1 MKKVIILMLAIGLNG
16 TIFAQLP
23 AFSIG
28 PKIGY
33 NTTKL
38 STDASTV
45 SSDLKN
51 KFQFGAFVR
60 IGSKFYIQPEVNY
73 VTKGGVLKSND
84 AGTTITQNIT
94 LKTLTI
100 PLLIGYKFVDLK
112 VASLHLVG
120 GPVASYALNKKLS
133 VTNPGASWPVN
144 TTDDIKNASWAIQA
158 GAGIDVLMLTLD
170 IRYEIGLSN
179 MYNGSN
185 VNMKSLKNNLLNVS
199 LGLKLL

>member
-1 MKKVIILMLAIGLNG
+1 MKRIIILLLAIGLNG
-16 TIFAQLP
+16 SIFAQLP

-38 STDASTV
+38 STDASTI

-60 IGSKFYIQPEVNY
+60 IGSKIYIQPEVNY
-73 VTKGGVLKSND
+73 VTKGGVLKND
-84 AGTTITQNIT
+84 DATINQEIT

-100 PLLIGYKFVDLK
+100 PLLVGIRFIDLK
-112 VASLHLVG
+112 VASIHLVG
-120 GPVASYALNKKLS
+120 GPVASFALNKELS
-133 VTNPGASWPVN
+133 VTNPGGSWPVN

-158 GAGIDVLMLTLD
+158 GAGVDVLMFTLD
-170 IRYEIGLSN
+170 VRYEIGMSQ
-179 MYNGSN
+179 MYNGTSN
-185 VNMKSLKNNLLNVS
+185 FSLKNNLLNVS